1 MLKIWRLEK
10 NVHIIAKTYHNFLIR
25 EIRTHPN
32 ECRLQFI
39 DGQLSIS
46 RGIKRVELFRPHF
59 SGFINFRHF
68 FLGREEESG
77 LWTEIDAIPFTCCER
92 SDDLGG

>member
-25 EIRTHPN
+25 EIRTHAN

-46 RGIKRVELFRPHF
+46 RSIKRVELFRPHF

-68 FLGREEESG
+68 FWEGRRNLDSG
-77 LWTEIDAIPFTCCER
+77 QKSMLFLSLAVNEVTI
-92 SDDLGG
+92 

>member
-1 MLKIWRLEK
+1 MCILLQ
-10 NVHIIAKTYHNFLIR
+10 KTYRNFLIR

-46 RGIKRVELFRPHF
+46 RSIKRVELFRPHF
-59 SGFINFRHF
+59 SGVINFRHF
-68 FLGREEESG
+68 FLGGRRNLDSG
-77 LWTEIDAIPFTCCER
+77 QKLMLFLSLSVNEVTI
-92 SDDLGG
+92 